1 VEAHF
6 GCGLR
11 RHAASGPIG
20 GRYDRALSGGV
31 LSGAASSR
39 PQGKRMASALG
50 GGFREYRTRLEF
62 DHCGKWGRHDVHLRL
77 GSAQTERRHALVE
90 GRAMSKRLA

>member
-50 GGFREYRTRLEF
+50 GDSVNITL
-62 DHCGKWGRHDVHLRL
+62 
-77 GSAQTERRHALVE
+77 ALSLIIAASGAGMMFIYVWAALKLS
-90 GRAMSKRLA
+90 GDMR